1 MWKSTSGPVSGPIA
15 VDDLRASNP
24 HESCQGKDCRRT
36 VQDATEDLWYL
47 IRGKT
52 NCPECYK
59 KKEAKRAREA
69 AKEVVAA
76 DFVEEISGG
85 LITDDTRGPRLAKLL
100 WKDSPDQMDPP
111 PELTINRPEKK

>member
-1 MWKSTSGPVSGPIA
+1 MWKSTSGPNTGPIA

-59 KKEAKRAREA
+59 KKEAKKEARRARKA
-69 AKEVVAA
+69 AKEASSVA
-76 DFVEEISGG
+76 FVEEVSRG
-85 LITDDTRGPRLAKLL
+85 LVTDNTRGPQLAKLL
-100 WKDSPDQMDPP
+100 WKDSSDQTEQNPP
-111 PELTINRPEKK
+111 